1 VIDIKVLA
9 DDPDR
14 VKASQ
19 VARGDDPALVDQVI
33 DADAKR
39 RAALT
44 EFEQLRARQKS
55 MGKEVAAAQGEAKQ
69 VLLAET
75 KSIAAK
81 VKELQATSDAAVAE
95 RDALL
100 MSIGNVIVDGVPA
113 GGEEDYVLRETV
125 GTPRDFA
132 AEGFEPR
139 DHLTLGESLGAIDM
153 ERGAKVA
160 GARFYFLTGVG
171 ARLELALLQM
181 AIAQAVLRRVL
192 SP

>member
-1 VIDIKVLA
+1 MIDIKVLA

-19 VARGDDPALVDQVI
+19 VARGDDPALVDQVL

-69 VLLAET
+69 ALLAET

-81 VKELQATSDAAVAE
+81 VKELDATAAAAVAE

-113 GGEEDYVLRETV
+113 GGEDDYV
-125 GTPRDFA
+125 
-132 AEGFEPR
+132 
-139 DHLTLGESLGAIDM
+139 
-153 ERGAKVA
+153 
-160 GARFYFLTGVG
+160 
-171 ARLELALLQM
+171 
-181 AIAQAVLRRVL
+181 
-192 SP
+192 